1 MAVAIPSSSCSSEAT
16 GKAAGMAGLLYSA
29 ARNAGRRLTANEVRQ
44 LFTMTADD
52 IDFLTAKPP
61 APAANFATEP
71 VGREQTLPL
80 DPRLRRV
87 LRLRP
92 GERGPHGARGG
103 HREPP
108 ARGRDHRS
116 RLVHD
121 RLAGGRPARGA
132 GPGGRTPRALLRL
145 RGVGRAWD
153 DQGPGLAGLR
163 GAERVP
169 ARVGDAPALLELRAP
184 PGTPGRPVLRLDRA
198 PARGARQ
205 PAHRAGRSTSPPAT
219 ATPTGS
225 RSRSASGCA
234 TTTIASAR
242 TAAAPSCTRTPT
254 RCPASRAASPP
265 TARPPRGS
273 RT

>member
-1 MAVAIPSSSCSSEAT
+1 
-16 GKAAGMAGLLYSA
+16 MAGLLYSA

-61 APAANFATEP
+61 APAANFATGQSVASRRFPSIPGYDEYFGY
-71 VGREQTLPL
+71 GRVNA
-80 DPRLRRV
+80 DRMVRAV
-87 LRLRP
+87 AA
-92 GERGPHGARGG
+92 GS
-103 HREPP
+103 PP

-132 GPGGRTPRALLRL
+132 GPGGRPPCALLRL
-145 RGVGRAWD
+145 RRVGRARD
-153 DQGPGLAGLR
+153 DQGPRLAGLR
-163 GAERVP
+163 GAERVA
-169 ARVGDAPALLELRAP
+169 ARVGDAPAVLELRAP
-184 PGTPGRPVLRLDRA
+184 PGAPRRPLLGLDRA
-198 PARGARQ
+198 PARGARE
-205 PAHRAGRSTSPPAT
+205 PAHRRAARHPGRQRRPRPVLVHDPRPGARR
-219 ATPTGS
+219 A
-225 RSRSASGCA
+225 
-234 TTTIASAR
+234 TIASAR

-254 RCPASRAASPP
+254 RCPASRAASPL